1 MRKAHL
7 LFDGP
12 EGYTENNRYPYTGAS
27 PKFVGFLKEYLLKYS
42 DVISFI
48 SIAIYLFNNFELHK
62 LFRELAEKGV
72 QINVVSIPLEGYDHS
87 SPQAITHS
95 GGSLALNNKHTKYS
109 LASIIYQDF
118 MEKPLENYHLY
129 LFPHTY
135 IRSPRIKP
143 FSRGK
148 MPYSLHTKS
157 FFIEFK
163 NGDMVSGLT
172 SSNLAMRDLV
182 KHDTFLL
189 REVATGE
196 GKSTKAF
203 FSHLAS
209 ASVPINDFR
218 QNKTDAFNYPIRQQV
233 CPATGESHFVAPF
246 YINSAE
252 KAEQIIIDLMQTA
265 QQRICVMAQH
275 ISAFDYSVPLNFKT
289 GGQTGVRV
297 KRKGMLHTLLEKG
310 KQGVEVVC
318 ISQTYVC
325 SPGKGQDFRKPA
337 NQSNFINFI
346 REFRKLPNPKYFVND
361 AIHSKYIIVD
371 DKVVVTTFNYTPTQF
386 ISLPYVKIDKFEHIE
401 GLAYKGVFSEV
412 GQLIQLS
419 SKQDV
424 ACFKRNFLYVQQS
437 KGTVRVI

>member
-1 MRKAHL
+1 MKKAHL

-27 PKFVGFLKEYLLKYS
+27 PKFVEFLKEYLLKYS
-42 DVISFI
+42 NMIYSV

-62 LFRELAEKGV
+62 LFRELAGKGIQV
-72 QINVVSIPLEGYDHS
+72 NVVSIPLEGYDHS
-87 SPQAITHS
+87 SPQAITNS
-95 GGSLALNNKHTKYS
+95 DGSPALKNKHTKYS

-118 MEKPLENYHLY
+118 LEKPLGNYHLY

-157 FFIEFK
+157 FLIEFR
-163 NGDMVSGLT
+163 NGDIVSGLT

-189 REVATGE
+189 REAAPGE
-196 GKSTKAF
+196 GQSVKVF
-203 FSHLAS
+203 FSHLVN
-209 ASVPINDFR
+209 ASVPINNFR
-218 QNKTDAFNYPIRQQV
+218 QNKTDVFNYPIRQQE
-233 CPATGESHFVAPF
+233 CPATGENHFVAPF

-252 KAEQIIIDLMQTA
+252 KAERIIIDLMQTA

-275 ISAFDYSVPLNFKT
+275 ISAFDYHVPLNFKT
-289 GGQTGVRV
+289 GKQTGSRV
-297 KRKGMLHTLLEKG
+297 KRGGMLHTLLEKG

-325 SPGKGQDFRKPA
+325 SPEKGKGFRKPA

-346 REFRKLPNPKYFVND
+346 REFRKLPKPKYFVND

-412 GQLIQLS
+412 GQLIQIG

-424 ACFKRNFLYVQQS
+424 DCFKKNFMYVQRS
-437 KGTVRVI
+437 KGTIQVI